1 MLELTNDQLSNTL
14 SRVILQLCTYFFDL
28 SANAYLKLGANGTHS
43 DQSLVQQNKMKVK
56 ILPALSDNYMYLVST
71 MSKNFYSHISQV
83 TPLETDTLSI
93 P

>member
-1 MLELTNDQLSNTL
+1 M
-14 SRVILQLCTYFFDL
+14 ILQLCTYFFDFL
-28 SANAYLKLGANGTHS
+28 ANAYLKLGANGTHS

-71 MSKNFYSHISQV
+71 IHKYELNSHVSQV
-83 TPLETDTLSI
+83 FSLETDALSI

>member
-1 MLELTNDQLSNTL
+1 MY
-14 SRVILQLCTYFFDL
+14 VPFYL

-43 DQSLVQQNKMKVK
+43 DQSLIQQNKMKVK

-71 MSKNFYSHISQV
+71 IHKKELHSPLSQV
-83 TPLETDTLSI
+83 FPLETDGLSI